1 MVRQTLE
8 DALTHYRRDGEAT
21 GALLAIGASPV
32 QGDLPP
38 AELAAWTIVASQVMN
53 LDEALTK

>member
-1 MVRQTLE
+1 VVHRTFE
-8 DALTHYRRDGEAT
+8 DALEYYRREPAAAT
-21 GALLAIGASPV
+21 ALLAVGDSPV
-32 QGDLPP
+32 DSALPP